1 MNAAFE
7 AVIWNDV
14 DISTFGEDLL
24 VPHGLYM
31 VITTHNQRG
40 RTGPFLLRIDVHG
53 EQPIRLTEP
62 QLELLDGAQILS
74 DA

>member
-1 MNAAFE
+1 M
-7 AVIWNDV
+7 
-14 DISTFGEDLL
+14 
-24 VPHGLYM
+24 PKR
-31 VITTHNQRG
+31 QRG
-40 RTGPFLLRIDVHG
+40 RTGAFLLRIDVHG